1 MPLSPAFTIS
11 RTALN
16 DAIVIAEDTSTGV
29 DAAVT
34 QRRIT
39 LTDANGDTLVVSGTL
54 TSYNPWPL
62 VTNPISLNLLT
73 TDTAVSILTQ
83 WLDVSNTVLYSL
95 TQSYCLANYSKSFL
109 YYLEQSQ
116 SLTPSIVQDSS
127 YSANLAL
134 FWATIKGAINAVEEG
149 NDISAS
155 QNALNRCNYMR
166 QNQSLFF

>member
-1 MPLSPAFTIS
+1 MPFSPAFSIS

-16 DAIVIAEDTSTGV
+16 DALVIATDDSTGV
-29 DAAVT
+29 DSSIT

-39 LTDANGDTLVVSGTL
+39 LTDTNGDTLVVSGTL

-73 TDTAVSILTQ
+73 TDTAVSALVQ
-83 WLDVSNTVLYSL
+83 WLDVSNAVLYSS

-116 SLTPSIVQDSS
+116 SLTPSIVQDQN
-127 YSANLAL
+127 YSANLATL
-134 FWATIKGAINAVEEG
+134 WATVKGAINAVEEG
-149 NDISAS
+149 NDIAAS
-155 QNALNRCNYMR
+155 QNALNRANYMR
-166 QNQSLFF
+166 LNQSLFF